1 MMTKIV
7 VEDGIVVCPDCC
19 DQLQALYLV
28 KTVAYIQ
35 WNEKGERW
43 EKGLKSHVEGDS
55 LVEIF
60 CPTCGFVLRG
70 DAIHTVEV
78 EVLEVLKCQK

>member
-1 MMTKIV
+1 MTKIV
-7 VEDGIVVCPDCC
+7 ALDGMVECPECY

-28 KTVAYIQ
+28 KTVVYIR
-35 WNEKGERW
+35 WNKREQRW
-43 EKGLKSHVEGDS
+43 ERGLKSHTEGHS

-60 CPTCGFVLRG
+60 CPTCGFALKG

-78 EVLEVLKCQK
+78 EDV